1 MLNRIKDI
9 IYNLVGW
16 LARLGPATTH
26 SGKVLVVRVD
36 EIGDYM
42 LWRPMIPELCK
53 ADRFKGMQFTLCGN
67 SNWRSL
73 YEQLDANTF
82 DQTVWLDKTRFKQDL
97 FYRYRILKKIH
108 KEGFG
113 WVINPTYSRD
123 KRNDDAIVKAAAA
136 AENFGMVANT
146 ENWRTYDTGYD
157 RNLYLHCWAG
167 PTTPLFELTRNRK
180 FTEYVTGKNIET
192 IHWQV
197 PEAKLP
203 ALLMA
208 LPEKFVVIFPGSRSK
223 HRIWPAAYFAEVAQ
237 YFQQKDGLAIVVCGG
252 NGDRIYADAFK
263 EAFAGS
269 ATDLTGATRLKEL
282 LTILHRAEAL
292 VTVDTG
298 SVHLA
303 AAVGCRVFG
312 IYNGS
317 QYGRFSPYP
326 VQMTNKVISI
336 YPTEI
341 AEDLIN
347 PTMIQQKY
355 LYTVTIPYQWVQ
367 PKQVI
372 ENLNH
377 SFHA

>member
-26 SGKVLVVRVD
+26 SGKVLIVRVD

-53 ADRFKGMQFTLCGN
+53 AERFNGLQFTLCGN
-67 SNWRSL
+67 SSWRSL
-73 YEQLDANTF
+73 YEQLDADTF

-97 FYRYRILKKIH
+97 FYRYRFLQQIYKK
-108 KEGFG
+108 GFS

-123 KRNDDAIVKAAAA
+123 KRNDDAIVKAAVAPD
-136 AENFGMVANT
+136 NFGMVANT
-146 ENWRTYDTGYD
+146 ENWRTYDNGYD
-157 RNLYLHCWAG
+157 KQLYQHCWPG

-180 FTEYVTGKNIET
+180 FAEYVTEKNIET
-192 IHWQV
+192 IHWQI

-203 ALLMA
+203 ALSIA

-237 YFQQKDGLAIVVCGG
+237 YFQQKGGLAIVVCGS

-263 EAFAGS
+263 EAFVGS
-269 ATDLTGATRLKEL
+269 VTDLTSATRLPEL
-282 LTILHRAEAL
+282 LTILHRAETL
-292 VTVDTG
+292 VSVDTG

-326 VQMTNKVISI
+326 LEMSNKVISI

-341 AEDLIN
+341 VEDLIN

-367 PKQVI
+367 PNQVI
-372 ENLNH
+372 EKLNH

>member
-16 LARLGPATTH
+16 LARLRRLNIH
-26 SGKVLVVRVD
+26 SGKVLIVRVD

-53 ADRFKGMQFTLCGN
+53 ASRFNGMQFTLCGN
-67 SNWRSL
+67 SSWRSL
-73 YEQLDANTF
+73 YEQLDADTF
-82 DQTVWLDKTRFKQDL
+82 DKTIWLDKTRFKQDL
-97 FYRYRILKKIH
+97 FYRYRFLKQIR

-136 AENFGMVANT
+136 NENFGMVANT
-146 ENWRTYDTGYD
+146 ENWRTYDNGYD
-157 RNLYLHCWAG
+157 LNLYRHCWTG
-167 PTTPLFELTRNRK
+167 PTTPLFELIRNQK

-192 IHWQV
+192 IHWQI

-203 ALLMA
+203 ALSIA
-208 LPEKFVVIFPGSRSK
+208 LPEKFVVVFPGSRSK
-223 HRIWPAAYFAEVAQ
+223 LRIWPAAYFAEVAQ
-237 YFQQKDGLAIVVCGG
+237 YFQQKDGLAIIICGG
-252 NGDRIYADAFK
+252 NGDRLYAEAFK
-263 EAFAGS
+263 EAFSGS
-269 ATDLTGATRLKEL
+269 VTDLTGATRLPEI

-303 AAVGCRVFG
+303 AAVGCRVLG
-312 IYNGS
+312 IFNGS

-326 VQMTNKVISI
+326 IEMSNSVISI

-341 AEDLIN
+341 TEDLDN
-347 PTMIQQKY
+347 PTIIQEKY
-355 LYTVTIPYQWVQ
+355 LYTVAIPYQWVQ

>member
-16 LARLGPATTH
+16 LARMGPATTH
-26 SGKVLVVRVD
+26 SGKVLIVRVD

-42 LWRPMIPELCK
+42 LWRPLIPELCK
-53 ADRFKGMQFTLCGN
+53 AERFNGMHFTLCGN
-67 SNWRSL
+67 SSWRSL
-73 YEQLDANTF
+73 YEQLDADRF

-97 FYRYRILKKIH
+97 FYRYRFLQQIH
-108 KEGFG
+108 KKGFS

-136 AENFGMVANT
+136 PDNFGMVANT
-146 ENWRTYDTGYD
+146 ENWRSYDKDYD
-157 RNLYLHCWAG
+157 KHLYQYCWSG
-167 PTTPLFELTRNRK
+167 PATPLFELTRNQK

-192 IHWQV
+192 IHWQI

-203 ALLMA
+203 VLSIA

-223 HRIWPAAYFAEVAQ
+223 HRIWPATYFAEVAQ
-237 YFQQKDGLAIVVCGG
+237 HFQQKDGLAIVVCGG
-252 NGDRIYADAFK
+252 NGDRIYAEAFK
-263 EAFAGS
+263 KAFAGS
-269 ATDLTGATRLKEL
+269 VTDLTGATRLPEL

-303 AAVGCRVFG
+303 AAVGCRVLG

-326 VQMTNKVISI
+326 LNLTNKVISI
-336 YPTEI
+336 YPSEI
-341 AEDLIN
+341 EEDLLST
-347 PTMIQQKY
+347 TMIQQKY
-355 LYTVTIPYQWVQ
+355 LYTVAIPYQWVQ

-372 ENLNH
+372 ELLNH

>member
-16 LARLGPATTH
+16 LARLGPASTH
-26 SGKVLVVRVD
+26 SGKVLIVRVD

-42 LWRPMIPELCK
+42 LWRPLIRELCK
-53 ADRFKGMQFTLCGN
+53 AERFKGMQLTLCGN
-67 SNWRSL
+67 SSWRSL
-73 YEQLDANTF
+73 YEQLDADTF
-82 DQTVWLDKTRFKQDL
+82 DQTVWLDKTRFKEDL
-97 FYRYRILKKIH
+97 FYRYRFLQQIH
-108 KEGFG
+108 KKGFR

-136 AENFGMVANT
+136 PDNFGMVANT
-146 ENWRTYDTGYD
+146 ENWRSYDKGYD
-157 RNLYLHCWAG
+157 RNLYLHCWVGTAS
-167 PTTPLFELTRNRK
+167 PLFELTRNRK

-192 IHWQV
+192 IHWQI

-203 ALLMA
+203 TLSIT

-237 YFQQKDGLAIVVCGG
+237 NFQQKDGLAIVVCGG

-263 EAFAGS
+263 EAFVGS
-269 ATDLTGATRLKEL
+269 VTDLTGTTRLKEL

-303 AAVGCRVFG
+303 AAVGCRVLG

-326 VQMTNKVISI
+326 LDITNKVNSI
-336 YPTEI
+336 YPNEI
-341 AEDLIN
+341 AEDLVN
-347 PTMIQQKY
+347 RTMIHQKY
-355 LYTVTIPYQWVQ
+355 LYTVSIPYQWVQ

-372 ENLNH
+372 ELLNN

>member
-16 LARLGPATTH
+16 LARLRRLNIH
-26 SGKVLVVRVD
+26 SGKVLIVRVD

-53 ADRFKGMQFTLCGN
+53 ASRFNGMQFTLCGN
-67 SNWRSL
+67 SSWRSL
-73 YEQLDANTF
+73 YEQLDADTF
-82 DQTVWLDKTRFKQDL
+82 DKTIWLDKTRFKQDL
-97 FYRYRILKKIH
+97 FYRYRFLKQIR

-123 KRNDDAIVKAAAA
+123 KRNDDAIVIAAAA
-136 AENFGMVANT
+136 PDNFGMVANT
-146 ENWRTYDTGYD
+146 ENWRTYDKGYD
-157 RNLYLHCWAG
+157 QNLYRHCWAG
-167 PTTPLFELTRNRK
+167 PTTPLFELIRNQK

-192 IHWQV
+192 IHWKI

-203 ALLMA
+203 ALSSA
-208 LPEKFVVIFPGSRSK
+208 LPEKFVVVFPGSRSK
-223 HRIWPAAYFAEVAQ
+223 LRIWPAAYFAEVAQ
-237 YFQQKDGLAIVVCGG
+237 YFQQKDGLAIIICGG
-252 NGDRIYADAFK
+252 NGDRLYAEAFK
-263 EAFAGS
+263 EAFSGS
-269 ATDLTGATRLKEL
+269 VTDLTGATRLPEI

-303 AAVGCRVFG
+303 AAVGCRVLG
-312 IYNGS
+312 IFNGS

-326 VQMTNKVISI
+326 IEMTNSVISI
-336 YPTEI
+336 YPSEI
-341 AEDLIN
+341 TEDLDN
-347 PTMIQQKY
+347 PTIIQEKY
-355 LYTVTIPYQWVQ
+355 LYTVAIPYQWVQ

>member
-9 IYNLVGW
+9 IYNLLGW
-16 LARLGPATTH
+16 LARLRRVNIH
-26 SGKVLVVRVD
+26 SGKVLIVRVD

-53 ADRFKGMQFTLCGN
+53 ANRFNGMQFTLCGN
-67 SNWRSL
+67 SSWRSL
-73 YEQLDANTF
+73 YEQLDADTF
-82 DQTVWLDKTRFKQDL
+82 DKTIWLDKTRFKQDL
-97 FYRYRILKKIH
+97 FYRYRFLKQIR

-123 KRNDDAIVKAAAA
+123 KRNDDAIVIAAAA
-136 AENFGMVANT
+136 PDNFGMVANT
-146 ENWRTYDTGYD
+146 ENWRTYDKGYD
-157 RNLYLHCWAG
+157 QNLYRHCWAG
-167 PTTPLFELTRNRK
+167 PTTPLFELIRNQK

-192 IHWQV
+192 IHWKI

-203 ALLMA
+203 ALSIA
-208 LPEKFVVIFPGSRSK
+208 LPEKFVVVFPGSRSK
-223 HRIWPAAYFAEVAQ
+223 LRIWPAAYFAEVAQ
-237 YFQQKDGLAIVVCGG
+237 YFQQNYGMAIVICGG

-269 ATDLTGATRLKEL
+269 VTDLTGATRLPDL
-282 LTILHRAEAL
+282 LTILHRAAAL

-303 AAVGCRVFG
+303 AAVGCRVLG
-312 IYNGS
+312 IFNGS

-326 VQMTNKVISI
+326 IEMTNTVISI

-341 AEDLIN
+341 AEDLVN
-347 PTMIQQKY
+347 PTIIQEKY
-355 LYTVTIPYQWVQ
+355 LYTVAIPYQWVQ

>member
-16 LARLGPATTH
+16 LVRLGPASTH
-26 SGKVLVVRVD
+26 SGKVLIVRVD

-42 LWRPMIPELCK
+42 LWRPLIRELCK
-53 ADRFKGMQFTLCGN
+53 AERFKGMQFTLCGN
-67 SNWRSL
+67 SSWRSL
-73 YEQLDANTF
+73 YEQLDADTF
-82 DQTVWLDKTRFKQDL
+82 DQTVWLDKTRFKEDL
-97 FYRYRILKKIH
+97 FYRYRFLQQIYKK
-108 KEGFG
+108 GFR

-136 AENFGMVANT
+136 PDNFGMVANT
-146 ENWRTYDTGYD
+146 ENWRTYDKGYD
-157 RNLYLHCWAG
+157 RNLYLHCWVG

-192 IHWQV
+192 IHWQI

-203 ALLMA
+203 TLSIT

-263 EAFAGS
+263 EAFVGS
-269 ATDLTGATRLKEL
+269 VTDLTGATRLPEL

-303 AAVGCRVFG
+303 AAVGCRVLG

-326 VQMTNKVISI
+326 NELTKQVISI
-336 YPTEI
+336 YPIEI
-341 AEDLIN
+341 IHELLN
-347 PTMIQQKY
+347 PITIQQKY
-355 LYTVTIPYQWVQ
+355 TYTVTIPYQNVS
-367 PKQVI
+367 PKQII
-372 ENLNH
+372 EKINHMLND
-377 SFHA
+377 

>member
-1 MLNRIKDI
+1 M
-9 IYNLVGW
+9 
-16 LARLGPATTH
+16 
-26 SGKVLVVRVD
+26 
-36 EIGDYM
+36 
-42 LWRPMIPELCK
+42 
-53 ADRFKGMQFTLCGN
+53 
-67 SNWRSL
+67 
-73 YEQLDANTF
+73 
-82 DQTVWLDKTRFKQDL
+82 
-97 FYRYRILKKIH
+97 
-108 KEGFG
+108 
-113 WVINPTYSRD
+113 
-123 KRNDDAIVKAAAA
+123 AIV
-136 AENFGMVANT
+136 
-146 ENWRTYDTGYD
+146 
-157 RNLYLHCWAG
+157 
-167 PTTPLFELTRNRK
+167 
-180 FTEYVTGKNIET
+180 I
-192 IHWQV
+192 
-197 PEAKLP
+197 
-203 ALLMA
+203 
-208 LPEKFVVIFPGSRSK
+208 
-223 HRIWPAAYFAEVAQ
+223 
-237 YFQQKDGLAIVVCGG
+237 CGG

-303 AAVGCRVFG
+303 AAVGCRILG